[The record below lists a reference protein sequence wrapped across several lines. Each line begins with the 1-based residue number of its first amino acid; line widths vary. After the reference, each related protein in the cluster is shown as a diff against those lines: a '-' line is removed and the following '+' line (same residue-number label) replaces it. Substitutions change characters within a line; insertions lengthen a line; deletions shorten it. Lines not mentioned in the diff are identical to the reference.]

1 MQKKE
6 INDRMRN
13 ITDALQFLNF
23 IGVVKNIERKTVW
36 TTLMDIDIEGDA
48 REIAQ
53 TLLFTIE
60 DLEQQGTTEIT
71 IEQDRTYSY
80 DDIENIISL
89 KGYKLENEK
98 EYLKR
103 LRTMAY
109 DKLNSD
115 KEKNK
120 RRVQDE
126 KELQKLQAKTD
137 RLSKK
142 LAIQD

>member
-142 LAIQD
+142 LAIQG

>member
-1 MQKKE
+1 
-6 INDRMRN
+6 MRN

-142 LAIQD
+142 LAIQG